1 MAFIY
6 GSVARV
12 QALATSDVDVTIIGR
27 VGLADLAPALHQAEQ
42 QLGRSVNP
50 TLYTREEFVTKLHA
64 GHHFLTTVLDGEK
77 LFILGDPH
85 ELAAASCH
93 PPGTATHIP

>member
-1 MAFIY
+1 
-6 GSVARV
+6 VARA
-12 QALATSDVDVTIIGR
+12 QELATSDVDVMIIGR
-27 VGLADLAPALHQAEQ
+27 VGLEDFASALRQAEQ

-50 TLYTREEFVTKLHA
+50 TLYTREEFGTKLHA

-93 PPGTATHIP
+93 PPGTATYHEPPGA